1 MSIPRSSGTRRDF
14 LKHAGGAVATAAA
27 LSSTAARAGADDAVA
42 ARPAGANERI
52 VLGVIGPGG
61 QGTSVMRAMLGI
73 EGVRVAW
80 VCDADRNRMDEAA
93 QAVQEASGVTPKT
106 DADLR
111 RVLDDK
117 DVDAVVV
124 ATPDHW
130 HAPATIRAC
139 DAGKHVYVEKPASH
153 NLREGRL
160 MVEAARRNKR
170 TVQVGTQSRS
180 TEHVIEAMRLLREGV
195 IGDVLVSKAWNSQY
209 RGDIG
214 RRQPADPPAELDYDT
229 WVGPAPLTP
238 YQPNKLHGVWRW
250 WHDYGTGDIG
260 NDGVH
265 DIDVARWGLGVD
277 AHPNRVGYAGGKLF
291 LLDSDQQWPDTY
303 YVTYEYDLGGGRR
316 KQLVYEQRT
325 WSPYVQEGAENGC
338 AFYGTSGIMVG
349 SKKSGW
355 RVIGSGNIEKRK
367 VAGDGVQL
375 DRHCRNFLDCIRDGT
390 TPAADIEIGHLS
402 SSLSHLGNIASRTGR
417 AFTFDP
423 AAEQVV
429 NDDEANRLVSRDYRE
444 HWGTPKGA

>member
-1 MSIPRSSGTRRDF
+1 MPTASTRRDF
-14 LKHAGGAVATAAA
+14 LKQAGSTVAAA
-27 LSSTAARAGADDAVA
+27 AAVSSGAAAGARADDAATSPV
-42 ARPAGANERI
+42 GANERVVI
-52 VLGVIGPGG
+52 GVIGPGG
-61 QGTSVMRAMLGI
+61 QGMSVMNAMLAI
-73 EGVRVAW
+73 KGVQVAW
-80 VCDADRNRMDEAA
+80 VCDTDQRRLDDAA
-93 QAVQEASGVTPKT
+93 RGVQEAAGATPKT
-106 DADLR
+106 DKDLR

-117 DVDAVVV
+117 AVDAVVI

-130 HAPATIRAC
+130 HAPATILAC
-139 DAGKHVYVEKPASH
+139 EAGKHVYVEKPASH
-153 NLREGRL
+153 NVREGRL

-180 TEHVIEAMRLLREGV
+180 TEHVIEAMELLKTGI
-195 IGDVLVSKAWNSQY
+195 IGDVLVSKAWNSQF

-214 RRQPADPPAELDYDT
+214 RQKPSDPPPELDYDT
-229 WVGPAPLTP
+229 WVGPAPFTP
-238 YQPNKLHGVWRW
+238 YQSNKLHSIWRW

-265 DIDVARWGLGVD
+265 DIDIARWGLGVES
-277 AHPNRVGYAGGKLF
+277 HPNRVGYAGGKLF

-303 YVTYEYDLGGGRR
+303 YVTYEYDLGDGKK

-338 AFYGTSGIMVG
+338 AFYGTRGMMVG

-355 RVIGSGNIEKRK
+355 RVIGSGNIEKEK
-367 VAGDGVQL
+367 IAGSDVQL
-375 DRHCRNFLDCIRDGT
+375 DRHCENFLECIKDGKAPT
-390 TPAADIEIGHLS
+390 ADIEIGHLS

-423 AAEQVV
+423 KGEQVIG
-429 NDDEANRLVSRDYRE
+429 DEEANRLVRREYRE
-444 HWGTPKGA
+444 HWGTPKGV